1 MKYLIANWKMNKLD
15 FLSWQNKFLE
25 DFQIDKSEDTKI
37 IVCGHAADYSV
48 IDASKHEKI
57 LLGAQDVSRHKEGA
71 YTGQISAS
79 ILKSKNISTCLVGH
93 SEKREDGDTNE
104 IVYEKAKQ
112 LEKEGIE
119 KILCIGESLEILNE
133 GLRKNFLQEQLN
145 LFLNKNILP
154 DLIAYEPIWA
164 IGTGKAASVNSIGE
178 AVIIVHE
185 FIKNF
190 DKEIPLLYGGSVSS
204 KNISEI
210 MSIKRIDGCLVGNA
224 SLDAKEFAN
233 IASQI

>member
-1 MKYLIANWKMNKLD
+1 MNKLD

-210 MSIKRIDGCLVGNA
+210 MSIERIDGCLVGNA

>member
-1 MKYLIANWKMNKLD
+1 MNKLE
-15 FLSWQNKFLE
+15 FLSWQKKFLE
-25 DFQIDKSEDTKI
+25 DFQIDKSKNTKI
-37 IVCGHAADYSV
+37 IVCGNAADYSV
-48 IDASKHEKI
+48 IGATKHEKI
-57 LLGAQDVSRHKEGA
+57 FLGAQDVSRHKEGA

-79 ILKSKNISTCLVGH
+79 ILKSKNISTCLLGH

-104 IVYEKAKQ
+104 IVYEKAQQ
-112 LEKEGIE
+112 LEKEGIQ
-119 KILCIGESLEILNE
+119 KILCIGESLETLNE
-133 GLRKNFLQEQLN
+133 GHRKNFLEEQLN
-145 LFLNKNILP
+145 LFIKNNLLP

-178 AVIIVHE
+178 AVTIVHE

-190 DKEIPLLYGGSVSS
+190 DKKIPLLYGGSVSS
-204 KNISEI
+204 INISEI

-233 IASQI
+233 IASRI

>member
-1 MKYLIANWKMNKLD
+1 MNKLD

-25 DFQIDKSEDTKI
+25 DFQIDKSKDTKI

-93 SEKREDGDTNE
+93 SEKREDGDSNE

>member
-1 MKYLIANWKMNKLD
+1 MNKLD

-25 DFQIDKSEDTKI
+25 DFQIDKSKDTNI

-210 MSIKRIDGCLVGNA
+210 MSIKLIDGCLVGNA

>member
-1 MKYLIANWKMNKLD
+1 MNKLD

-25 DFQIDKSEDTKI
+25 DFQIDKSKDTKI

-57 LLGAQDVSRHKEGA
+57 FLGAQDVSRHKEGA

-119 KILCIGESLEILNE
+119 KILCIGESLS
-133 GLRKNFLQEQLN
+133 
-145 LFLNKNILP
+145 
-154 DLIAYEPIWA
+154 LIHI
-164 IGTGKAASVNSIGE
+164 
-178 AVIIVHE
+178 
-185 FIKNF
+185 
-190 DKEIPLLYGGSVSS
+190 
-204 KNISEI
+204 
-210 MSIKRIDGCLVGNA
+210 
-224 SLDAKEFAN
+224 
-233 IASQI
+233 